1 MPNGGDLNYTDI
13 PGCSERVPH
22 MRSRLLGGSSKVMSR
37 SKLLLTSVLASVLIL
52 PLLSCGASE
61 HDPGEVYY
69 LVALN
74 SKTPYWQAAH
84 EGLQDAAMQYKVKY
98 EMVAPGSYNPQG
110 QKEEFQKILK
120 KNPSGILV
128 SVGDP
133 TVLGPEIDAAI
144 AQGIPVITVDSDAP
158 SSKRLMFVGTDNYDA
173 GQTGAKLVAQALNG
187 KGNVVVFTIPGQQ
200 NLKERLHG
208 YEQAFRSH
216 PGIKIT
222 EVVDIKGEPARAFDK
237 TMEIATKGSAVDAF
251 VCLEASACPEVAE
264 VLTRKQVTGKTIVAM
279 DTDPRTLE
287 WIQKGVIL
295 ATIAQKPYTMAF
307 FGTRVLDQLHHHKL
321 ASLTL
326 DWTQDTRSPLP
337 NFIDT
342 GSTLIDKKNVD
353 AFLKTANAK

>member
-1 MPNGGDLNYTDI
+1 MYMPRL
-13 PGCSERVPH
+13 PG
-22 MRSRLLGGSSKVMSR
+22 RLVQVMSR
-37 SKLLLTSVLASVLIL
+37 SKILLTSLLASVLIL

-61 HDPGEVYY
+61 HDPTEVYY
-69 LVALN
+69 LVTLN
-74 SKTPYWQAAH
+74 SKIPYWQAAH
-84 EGLQDAAMQYKVKY
+84 TGLQDAAMQYKVKY
-98 EMVAPGSYNPQG
+98 EMVGPDSYNPQA
-110 QKEEFQKILK
+110 QKDEFQKVLK

-133 TVLGPEIDAAI
+133 SVLGPEIDAAV
-144 AQGIPVITVDSDAP
+144 AQGVPVITMDSDAP

-187 KGNVVVFTIPGQQ
+187 KGNVVVFTMPGQQ
-200 NLKERLHG
+200 NLKERLQG

-222 EVVDIKGEPARAFDK
+222 EVVDIKGDPALAFDK
-237 TMEIATKGSAVDAF
+237 TMDIATKKSPVDAF
-251 VCLEASACPEVAE
+251 VCLEALACPEVAD

-307 FGTRVLDQLHHHKL
+307 FGTQVLDQLHHHKP

-326 DWTQDTRSPLP
+326 NWEQDTRSPVP

-342 GSTLIDKKNVD
+342 GSTLIDKKNVN
-353 AFLKTANAK
+353 AFLKVGNGK